1 MSAQSSQ
8 SPARIKAREWVIV
21 LASGHTSPQSV
32 AAVKAWLA
40 EAEEHRQ
47 AFDAERQLWQELH
60 LFEQVLAQAEPQ
72 PQCRP
77 VQPRR
82 AWKPAKRW
90 AFALPVMAA
99 LGVALFFAPDIMLH
113 LRADYLTHA
122 GEVATYTLPDG
133 TSLALDAQS
142 AVALHFSPTER
153 RVELLA
159 GRLWVDVQ
167 HQDTRPFRV
176 VAADGV
182 TQDVGT
188 AFFVGQDKNRVDIAV
203 TQGRVLVGKQDAAM
217 QTDLQV
223 GQAAHYLRGGAVMRD
238 PAVDPEDIA
247 AWRYGE
253 LVIRNQSVA
262 DALRLIARYR
272 RGPTWVWANT
282 AGMDRVDAVLRNDHP
297 DDAILSLINGRG
309 LKLTHLPGN
318 GLLITSGSR

>member
-1 MSAQSSQ
+1 MQSGSSGRNCICLNRFWLRRNPSPSAG
-8 SPARIKAREWVIV
+8 PFNPEGMEARK
-21 LASGHTSPQSV
+21 T
-32 AAVKAWLA
+32 
-40 EAEEHRQ
+40 
-47 AFDAERQLWQELH
+47 
-60 LFEQVLAQAEPQ
+60 
-72 PQCRP
+72 
-77 VQPRR
+77 
-82 AWKPAKRW
+82 
-90 AFALPVMAA
+90 
-99 LGVALFFAPDIMLH
+99 LGVCGACHGRIGSGTVFCPRYYAASARGLPDPC
-113 LRADYLTHA
+113 

-176 VAADGV
+176 VAVDGV